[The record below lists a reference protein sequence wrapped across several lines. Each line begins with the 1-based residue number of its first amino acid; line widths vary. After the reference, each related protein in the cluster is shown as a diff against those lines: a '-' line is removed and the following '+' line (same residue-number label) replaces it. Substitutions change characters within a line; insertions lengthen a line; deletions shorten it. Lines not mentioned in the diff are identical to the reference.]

1 LQRIAGLNSQSPS
14 LNGSSQAEKNMPPV
28 VLEKPAGALHAP
40 RAAARDVLFHARW
53 LFGIAAAFNV
63 AVASGLLFGQSW
75 LAPLL
80 GLTPAYGSNALFLD
94 LTAML
99 IAVFGYAY
107 ARVAGHPQRFR
118 PYIALGVLGKTLV
131 VVLVFGHWLLGD
143 IGWQLPLLASAD
155 ALFSLL
161 FLAFLR
167 RLPA

>member
-1 LQRIAGLNSQSPS
+1 
-14 LNGSSQAEKNMPPV
+14 MPPV
-28 VLEKPAGALHAP
+28 VLDKPARTVHAP
-40 RAAARDVLFHARW
+40 RAAARDVRLHARW

-63 AVASGLLFGQSW
+63 AVASGLLFCQSW

-107 ARVAGHPQRFR
+107 ARVAGH
-118 PYIALGVLGKTLV
+118 
-131 VVLVFGHWLLGD
+131 WLLGD

>member
-1 LQRIAGLNSQSPS
+1 
-14 LNGSSQAEKNMPPV
+14 MPPV
-28 VLEKPAGALHAP
+28 VLEKPTVTVRAP
-40 RAAARDVLFHARW
+40 REQARDVLLHARW
-53 LFGIAAAFNV
+53 LFGIAAAFNF
-63 AVASGLLFGQSW
+63 AVASGLLFCQSW

-131 VVLVFGHWLLGD
+131 VLLVFGHWLRGD
-143 IGWQLPLLASAD
+143 IDWQLPLLASAD